1 MATKT
6 PFTIDGTSQL
16 GFNWKASSVEFT
28 DGEDLQT
35 KFDNKTIV
43 ANTDDAIKLYSVTGD
58 ATDGSITQK
67 AVSEYIEAMRLR
79 VKTLEDNLTTMS
91 TSLKMASP
99 PYQQETLVYNG
110 QVQYVTLVYEQ
121 AAMTISGTLSGKAV
135 SDDYQWIATLKEG
148 YQWIDGT
155 TSPKTGTWSI
165 VAADNTSLKANKNNV
180 ALTTNYPSDTV
191 NYTTNSDGELTVT
204 SDDETVAKVT
214 VDSTNRT
221 VTVTGQ
227 NTGTTNIQA
236 KIKASTNY
244 SASAI
249 VKTPISVQFE
259 NSIGLLWDGPAAG
272 GTGWTRISGRSTA
285 SNIIT
290 ISDSNFNADN
300 TWPYNAFSLETV
312 SGYQVLKI
320 PTLYHRAEV
329 LGTGKI
335 MFFIDSEQTNSNV
348 AFNTFRESASTTHN
362 YALIRTGL
370 NSVLTPAKI
379 LAKDQGTVF
388 DIWDY
393 HLLLRLALIEYSPG
407 KKADTK
413 LTGGMSY
420 HGIQKLIP
428 DAYTGSSAQYIP
440 GCRCKT
446 SSGTT
451 SKQMLNAFHKYT
463 LWYTYRSGSTTGV
476 YRSNGEWNTGTPTNA
491 PNANLGQLF
500 IDTELTG
507 ASDFS
512 DVVYSDQMSSYGT
525 IDNISLFQNV
535 GSTTGGI
542 VAITTT
548 RENSAYSMSQALD
561 CRSITSNTTST
572 FAWRGR
578 IWDD

>member
-16 GFNWKASSVEFT
+16 DFNWKASSVEFT

-204 SDDETVAKVT
+204 SDDETVATVT

-259 NSIGLLWDGPAAG
+259 NSIGLLWDGPLAG
-272 GTGWTRISGRSTA
+272 GTGWTRVSGRSTA
-285 SNIIT
+285 SNIT
-290 ISDSNFNADN
+290 PISDANFNLDK
-300 TWPYNAFSLETV
+300 TWPFNQFGLETY
-312 SGYQVLKI
+312 SGYQVLKMPI
-320 PTLYHRAEV
+320 MYHRAV
-329 LGTGKI
+329 QIDTNKYL
-335 MFFIDSEQTNSNV
+335 FFIESEQTNQNMP
-348 AFNTFRESASTTHN
+348 FNTFRESATKNHN
-362 YALIRTGL
+362 YIMIRTGL
-370 NSVLTPAKI
+370 NSVLTADKI
-379 LAKDQGTVF
+379 VAKDQGTVF

-393 HLLLRLALIEYSPG
+393 ELLLRLALIEYSPG
-407 KKADTK
+407 KKADNK
-413 LTGGMSY
+413 LTAGMSY
-420 HGIQKLIP
+420 HGIQSLIP
-428 DAYTGSSAQYIP
+428 VPSVRQFIP
-440 GCRCKT
+440 SFRSPKHV
-446 SSGTT
+446 SGAGF
-451 SKQMLNAFHKYT
+451 KKELLNPFHKYS
-463 LWYTYRSGSTTGV
+463 LWYVFMAPNGSGVRPNAG
-476 YRSNGEWNTGTPTNA
+476 NWNLGSPTNA
-491 PNANLGQLF
+491 PNANMGQLF
-500 IDTELTG
+500 IDYDI
-507 ASDFS
+507 A
-512 DVVYSDQMSSYGT
+512 
-525 IDNISLFQNV
+525 
-535 GSTTGGI
+535 STTGDDYSKCVAYCWDSAVSSTVYYYTFNGSTSHLTTAQRIQDQSPFSMVISLGETTYAAGI
-542 VAITTT
+542 STT
-548 RENSAYSMSQALD
+548 L
-561 CRSITSNTTST
+561 
-572 FAWRGR
+572 AWRGR
-578 IWDD
+578 VWDD